1 MAQKK
6 MILLV
11 EDDPAVS
18 DLVTELLVQNGF
30 EVEKAMDGEEAL
42 QKISPQHDLIILD
55 LGLPKVSGLEVLKKI
70 KQDEFQRA
78 KPVII
83 LTGKTDSNTI
93 FDAMETGSYDYL
105 IKPVKLEELIKTIKR
120 ATLPKD

>member
-6 MILLV
+6 LILLV